1 MKRAVKRAAVILTCV
16 CAAVFGVCSELQSVL
31 PDEITAYKDENISF
45 RNFTTITFKNQ
56 SKNETDSVA
65 ASYSGRLALFDIIP
79 VKNITVHRSEKKMVV
94 PCGTLFGIKFY
105 ARGAAVIECC
115 DISTGEKTVNPGK
128 DCGLEAGDTILE
140 IDGCEIKSCA
150 DVENHIKLGGGE
162 PMTLSCLR
170 GNREF
175 TTVIRPVL
183 SSGEYRLGLW
193 IKDSA
198 AGLGTMTF
206 YDPQSGAFASLGH
219 GMCDDETGELL
230 NIDRADITEVTV
242 TGITKGTSGKPGII
256 NGCFS
261 DAPALGTAAV
271 NNECGLYGA
280 LRYIPPSAEPIEIAS
295 IQEVKRGRA
304 QILCALDS
312 GEPQLYDIEITHV
325 DYDKNNKT
333 KNLQIAATDPRLIS
347 LTGGIVQGMSGCPI
361 LQNGK
366 LAGAVTHVLIT
377 NSAKGYGIFAQNMY
391 EEMDKAQN

>member
-1 MKRAVKRAAVILTCV
+1 MKTAVKRTAIILACV
-16 CAAVFGVCSELQSVL
+16 CAIVFGVCTELQSVL
-31 PDEITAYKDENISF
+31 PDEITAYKDEIISF

-56 SKNETDSVA
+56 SKNETDSTPVQ
-65 ASYSGRLALFDIIP
+65 SGSLALFDIIP
-79 VKNITVHRSEKKMVV
+79 VKNITVHRSDKKTVV

-128 DCGLEAGDTILE
+128 ECGLAAGDTILK
-140 IDGCEIKSCA
+140 IDGCEIKNCA
-150 DVENHIKLGGGE
+150 DVERLTRLSGGDT
-162 PMTLSCLR
+162 MTLSCLR
-170 GNREF
+170 EGKEF
-175 TTVIRPVL
+175 TADIHPICC
-183 SSGEYRLGLW
+183 SGEYRLGLW

-206 YDPQSGAFASLGH
+206 YEPDSGAFASLGH
-219 GMCDDETGELL
+219 GMCDEKTGELL

-242 TGITKGTSGKPGII
+242 TGITKGTPGKPGII

-261 DAPALGTAAV
+261 DAPALGTASF
-271 NNECGLYGA
+271 NNECGLYGT
-280 LRYIPPSAEPIEIAS
+280 LRYIPPHSQAIEIAS
-295 IQEVKRGRA
+295 IQEVKRGSA
-304 QILCALDS
+304 KILCALDS
-312 GEPQLYDIEITHV
+312 GEPRLYDIEITRV

-333 KNLQIAATDPRLIS
+333 KNLQITVCDPRLTS

-377 NSAKGYGIFAQNMY
+377 NSAKGYGIFAQNMF
-391 EEMDKAQN
+391 EEMEKAQN